1 MLMLNIIH
9 RLCFAALTTEFGIS
23 CIITQA
29 FPTRIVY
36 SLLDTNMLIIE
47 QHMRRWHGLC
57 LMAAL
62 IYILSLALVQSDI
75 LTKRSVILMEQDLFS
90 DVMVHSRTSF
100 QNLSAADIVICASL
114 LFIPTVED
122 NGILK
127 TELFYLG
134 KLSIN
139 IKI

>member
-1 MLMLNIIH
+1 
-9 RLCFAALTTEFGIS
+9 
-23 CIITQA
+23 
-29 FPTRIVY
+29 
-36 SLLDTNMLIIE
+36 
-47 QHMRRWHGLC
+47 
-57 LMAAL
+57 MAAL

-100 QNLSAADIVICASL
+100 QNLSAADTVICSSL

-127 TELFYLG
+127 TELFYFG

>member
-1 MLMLNIIH
+1 
-9 RLCFAALTTEFGIS
+9 
-23 CIITQA
+23 
-29 FPTRIVY
+29 
-36 SLLDTNMLIIE
+36 
-47 QHMRRWHGLC
+47 
-57 LMAAL
+57 MAAL

-100 QNLSAADIVICASL
+100 QNLSAADTVICSSL

>member
-1 MLMLNIIH
+1 
-9 RLCFAALTTEFGIS
+9 
-23 CIITQA
+23 
-29 FPTRIVY
+29 
-36 SLLDTNMLIIE
+36 
-47 QHMRRWHGLC
+47 
-57 LMAAL
+57 MAAL